1 MANFL
6 DRLAQQS
13 VHEELLRANAL
24 LATQLAKAKATK
36 DTHAEA
42 VFRAVKEAVKDLEL
56 APVPKPDRDRRVKGE
71 EVAVAWLSD
80 WQLAKITSSYN
91 SEVCEER
98 IARYAEKVVSLT
110 EIQRADHPVKKC
122 VVVIT
127 GDLIEGE
134 LIFPGQHWLIDSSLY
149 RQICVDG
156 PRILGNFLRTMLAN
170 FDTVEVHAVIGNHGR
185 LGGRSS
191 RDMNPESNGDRM
203 LYRITE
209 QLLAGEKR
217 LTWNIPDGDRD
228 KAWYTVAS
236 IGNYKAMLL
245 HGDQFRGFSMLSI
258 RKTIGG
264 WVMGAIPE
272 TFNEVLFGHYH
283 QPTTLTINN
292 VTARCAGSPESDNE
306 YAVEALASIGQPS
319 QPLLFVHPEK
329 GIVTAEYCCWLS
341 EDS

>member
-1 MANFL
+1 MGKFL
-6 DRLAQQS
+6 DDLEKQAVQ
-13 VHEELLRANAL
+13 EELLRANSL
-24 LATQLAKAKATK
+24 LQRQLEKAKVTKAT
-36 DTHAEA
+36 HEEA
-42 VFRAVKEAVKDLEL
+42 VFRAAVDAFGDLKL
-56 APVPKPDRDRRVKGE
+56 DPVEKPERDRRIKGE

-80 WQLAKITSSYN
+80 WQLAKVTATYN
-91 SEVCEER
+91 TEICEER
-98 IARYAEKVVSLT
+98 IRRYAEKVVALT

-170 FDTVEVHAVIGNHGR
+170 FDSVEVHAVIGNHGR
-185 LGGRSS
+185 LGGRAS

-217 LTWNIPDGDRD
+217 LVWNIPDGDRD
-228 KAWYTVAS
+228 KAWHTVAS

-245 HGDQFRGFSMLSI
+245 HGDQFRSFSILNI
-258 RKTIGG
+258 RKAVLGWYGG
-264 WVMGAIPE
+264 AVTE
-272 TFNEVLFGHYH
+272 EFNEVLFGHWH
-283 QPTTLTINN
+283 QPSKFQINKI
-292 VTARCAGSPESDNE
+292 VARCSGSPESDNE
-306 YAVEALASIGQPS
+306 YAVESLSAIGEASQN
-319 QPLLFVHPEK
+319 LLFVHPEK
-329 GIVTAEYCCWLS
+329 GIVTAEYCVWLS
-341 EDS
+341 DE